1 MRNRVVVFGRVPE
14 PGRVKTR
21 LAAAIGAGVAARVYR
36 AVLEHTLG
44 EAIATGWPVTL
55 ALAEPSSPGL
65 NWLVPA
71 GVDVE
76 LQVGGDLGT
85 RMANAF
91 ATHFRGGN
99 DVVVLVGS
107 DVPLLDQTLMREAVM
122 SCERVPVVLGPA
134 ADGGYYLVA
143 ERAPGL
149 EIFGGI
155 PWSVSETLATT
166 RARLRALGSP
176 HEELRVLRDLD
187 TREDLEAFLAESA
200 RDHALRRGIEAALAA
215 G

>member
-36 AVLEHTLG
+36 AVLEHALG
-44 EAIATGWPVTL
+44 EAIATGWPVTV
-55 ALAEPSSPGL
+55 ALAEPSSPEFDG
-65 NWLVPA
+65 WVPG

-91 ATHFRGGN
+91 TAHFRGGD

-107 DVPLLDQTLMREAVM
+107 DLPLLDETLMREAAM
-122 SCERVPVVLGPA
+122 ACERVPVVLGPA

-143 ERAPGL
+143 QRAPGL
-149 EIFGGI
+149 EIFSGT

-176 HEELRVLRDLD
+176 HEELRMLRDLD
-187 TREDLEAFLAESA
+187 TRADLEAFLADSTL
-200 RDHALRRGIEAALAA
+200 DHALRREIEAALAA

>member
-21 LAAAIGAGVAARVYR
+21 LAAGIGAEVAAKVYR
-36 AVLEHTLG
+36 VLLEHTLG
-44 EAIATGWPVTL
+44 EAVATGWPVTL
-55 ALAEPSSPGL
+55 ALAEPSPPGL
-65 NWLVPA
+65 DGWVPA

-91 ATHFRGGN
+91 AAHFRGGN

-107 DVPLLDQTLMREAVM
+107 DLPLLDQTLLREAVM

-134 ADGGYYLVA
+134 ADGGYYLVGQ
-143 ERAPGL
+143 RAPGL
-149 EIFGGI
+149 EIFTGI

-176 HEELRVLRDLD
+176 HDELRMLRDLD
-187 TREDLEAFLAESA
+187 TPEDLEAFLAEPA
-200 RDHALRRGIEAALAA
+200 LEHALRRGIEAALAA